1 MAWLLLD
8 CHLTFWFRITYLS
21 VVCCFFSKGLPNHN
35 KQTFMMAWASSS
47 LDNDFWFLIFWF
59 FFFTMRLHGNSTKG
73 RMSSC
78 PCSQWRQQC
87 HSSRWEQPALLKEE
101 SESTP
106 VRKHG
111 MTFFFSSS
119 VIFTTKVSV
128 VLFLL
133 ERLGLGNAAYLQFR

>member
-59 FFFTMRLHGNSTKG
+59 FFFYHAAS
-73 RMSSC
+73 
-78 PCSQWRQQC
+78 
-87 HSSRWEQPALLKEE
+87 WEQYKRPYVLLSLLTVTSAVPQFALRAACSLEGRE
-101 SESTP
+101 WVHSCYETWDD
-106 VRKHG
+106 
-111 MTFFFSSS
+111 
-119 VIFTTKVSV
+119 
-128 VLFLL
+128 FLL
-133 ERLGLGNAAYLQFR
+133 FQFCDIYNKGVGCSFSFGKVRLGKCSLSPV